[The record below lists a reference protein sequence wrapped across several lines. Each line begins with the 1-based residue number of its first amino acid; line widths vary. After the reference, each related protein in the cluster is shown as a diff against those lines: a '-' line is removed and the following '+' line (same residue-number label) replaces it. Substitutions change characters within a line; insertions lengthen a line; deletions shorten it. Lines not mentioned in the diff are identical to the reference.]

1 MGKKSRQKNTMERP
15 ERTSATSVISRP
27 APAQK
32 LTRIK
37 HRWLARLIA
46 MVLVPLFL
54 FALLE
59 GGLRL
64 FGYGYSTRFFVP
76 SEDDGKT
83 FTTNPKFAW
92 QYYSKGKATAPTP
105 VLFSKEKPAGTAR
118 IFILGE
124 SAAAGT
130 PDPAFSFS
138 RMLELMLQDQ
148 YPGNRFEIINAAMRG
163 IDTHIIRTIADEC
176 ADFSPDVFIVYAG
189 NNDMIGLHSPTPGE
203 MRLTSNIHWF
213 RFKDSLSRLKLMQLG
228 NSMLAGMRKTD
239 GPKQDMEFFRR
250 NRMAFDDPKR
260 NQVYEH
266 YEQNLRDIS
275 EFAEKAGARTLLCTV
290 GANLRD
296 FPPLASLHTAN
307 LAPDQLTQ
315 WEKLYANGGAAETAR
330 NYTAALSNF
339 VEAARIDGHYAELFF
354 RMGRCHDALGNLKEA
369 QQCFALA
376 RDWDAMQFRTDGRLN
391 AVVRST
397 ATNSS
402 NRVPLVDVETM
413 LARSLLA
420 ESGVPG
426 RRIFQE
432 HVHFT
437 FEGDHQL
444 ASILLP
450 AVADT
455 LKLAKPSKPI
465 LSRDD
470 CARALAYT
478 VVDDFNVRTAVN
490 RLTDNP
496 PFLDQLDH
504 AVRQLKATHDLQ
516 QVLQTITERETKEA
530 LAIYSAAVA
539 ARPDDWML
547 QFNFGNILSQLN
559 QHAAAVPHYEA
570 AVRKLPNQKNFRFA
584 LANTL
589 LKAGKL
595 SEARE
600 HFQAILRFEPEFK
613 PAMDGLAASTGG
625 GR

>member
-1 MGKKSRQKNTMERP
+1 MGKKSRQKNTIERQ
-15 ERTSATSVISRP
+15 ERSPAASAVSGPTP
-27 APAQK
+27 ARKQS
-32 LTRIK
+32 RIK

-46 MVLVPLFL
+46 AVIVPLFL
-54 FALLE
+54 FALVE

-64 FGYGYSTRFFVP
+64 FGYGYSTKFFVP
-76 SEDDGKT
+76 TDDGKT
-83 FTTNPKFAW
+83 LTTNPKFAW
-92 QYYSKGKATAPTP
+92 QYYSKGKATSPTP
-105 VLFSKEKPAGTAR
+105 VLFPKEKAAGTAR

-138 RMLELMLQDQ
+138 RMLELMLRDQ
-148 YPGNRFEIINAAMRG
+148 YPSNHFEIINAAMRG
-163 IDTHIIRTIADEC
+163 IDTHIIRAIAAEC
-176 ADFSPDVFIVYAG
+176 AELSPDLFIVYAG

-203 MRLTSNIHWF
+203 FRLTSNIHWF

-228 NSMLAGMRKTD
+228 NLMLAGMRKAD

-266 YEQNLRDIS
+266 YEHNLRDIS
-275 EFAEKAGARTLLCTV
+275 AFAEKAGARTLLCTV

-296 FPPLASLHTAN
+296 FPPLASLHAAN
-307 LAPDQLTQ
+307 LAPEQLEQ
-315 WEKLYANGGAAETAR
+315 WKALYAAGAVAEVAR
-330 NYTAALSNF
+330 NYTMALSNF

-354 RMGRCHDALGNLKEA
+354 RMGRCHDALGNSKEA

-402 NRVPLVDVETM
+402 DRVQLVDVETM
-413 LARSLLA
+413 LARSPLA
-420 ESGVPG
+420 ENGVPG

-437 FEGDHQL
+437 FDGDHQF

-450 AVADT
+450 AVADA
-455 LKLAKPSKPI
+455 LKFPKPSKPV
-465 LSRDD
+465 LSRED

-478 VVDDFNVRTAVN
+478 IVDDINVRTAVN

-504 AVRQLKATHDLQ
+504 GVRQLKATHDLQ
-516 QVLQTITERETKEA
+516 EVLRTITERETKEA
-530 LAIYSAAVA
+530 IAIYNAAVA

-559 QHAAAVPHYEA
+559 QHASAIPYYEA
-570 AVRKLPNQKNFRFA
+570 AVKKLPNQKNFRFA

-589 LKAGKL
+589 LKVGKPAD
-595 SEARE
+595 ARE
-600 HFQAILRFEPEFK
+600 QFQAILRTEPDFK
-613 PAMDGLAASTGG
+613 PALDGLKATGG
-625 GR
+625 GGR